1 MSTHT
6 GMLMID
12 SSDHQAGRALRL
24 SALASLGLFFFPLSN
39 LLTSHSSLAALAETL
54 CALAVFISLYV
65 WLLFQIIPL
74 RVGQTLPLTTGAL
87 AALTLLAMA
96 VNLAFPDDLR
106 WALLFLYV
114 VVIAGFAFPL
124 KVGLAAVGS
133 ATALAA
139 ATAFA
144 LRSTFSP
151 EIQQQ
156 VLRVVG
162 NGILELLFLGG
173 GAVAVRRLL
182 ETTQAL
188 RIAREKIAQLAVEEE
203 RQRFARDLHDLL
215 GHSLSLIVLKSEVTR
230 RFLPDQPHL
239 ATSEVREIEQV
250 ARTVL
255 QEVREVVRGYRQPT
269 LATELAGACI
279 ALDAANITAHV
290 EQALGPLAA
299 GIEAVLAWT
308 VREGVTN
315 VLRHSQAQHCRIR
328 LLQTK
333 EEVRAEIIDDGTGGA
348 SWRPG
353 SGLSGLGERVATI
366 SGQLEADTLPQG
378 GFCLR
383 VTLPLSSSPPFL
395 DDH

>member
-6 GMLMID
+6 SMLID
-12 SSDHQAGRALRL
+12 SSDHQTGRALRL
-24 SALASLGLFFFPLSN
+24 SALASLGLLFFPLSN
-39 LLTSHSSLAALAETL
+39 LFTSHSSLVAMVETL
-54 CALAVFISLYV
+54 CALAAFISLYV

-74 RVGQTLPLTTGAL
+74 RVGQTFPRTIVAL
-87 AALTLLAMA
+87 AALTLLAMT

-124 KVGLAAVGS
+124 QVGLAAVGS
-133 ATALAA
+133 ATVLAA

-144 LRSTFSP
+144 IRSTFSP

-156 VLRVVG
+156 FLRVVG

-182 ETTQAL
+182 ETTEAL
-188 RIAREKIAQLAVEEE
+188 RMAREKIAQLAVEEE
-203 RQRFARDLHDLL
+203 RHRFARDLHDLL

-230 RFLPDQPHL
+230 RLLPDQPYR
-239 ATSEVREIEQV
+239 ATSEVHEIEQV

-269 LATELAGACI
+269 LATEIAGACV
-279 ALDAANITAHV
+279 ALDAANIATHV
-290 EQALGPLAA
+290 EQTLGPLSAR
-299 GIEAVLAWT
+299 IEAVLAWT

-315 VLRHSQAQHCRIR
+315 VLRHSQAQHCTIL

-333 EEVRAEIIDDGTGGA
+333 EAVRVEIIDDGTGGA

-353 SGLSGLGERVATI
+353 SGLSGLGERVANI
-366 SGQLEADTLPQG
+366 GGQLEADTLLQG

-383 VTLPLSSSPPFL
+383 VTLPLSSSPPLL